1 MLVGVREREIE
12 NLNRKGKRHKKRG
25 RHYSTDPRAALLSWD
40 SFQAE
45 AKRQD
50 KCDSKVPRDK
60 DHLFKGR
67 NMKNLDME
75 DR

>member
-50 KCDSKVPRDK
+50 IV
-60 DHLFKGR
+60 
-67 NMKNLDME
+67 
-75 DR
+75 